1 VVTLPK
7 VVTKKV
13 AWDDVEKW
21 SAEVSDKM
29 YASGWLPDVI
39 IAISRGGYIPARL
52 ICDKLVV
59 SDLVSLQIA
68 HWPSAAQMA
77 KDAVVKYPLECD
89 LNHKRALIMDDIAD
103 TGDSIILAKDYI
115 WTTCRPDEVRVATL
129 QWISA
134 SSKVKPD
141 YYAEEVK
148 GWIWY
153 QYPWTRLEDVIGFI
167 KRVMAEEKERKV
179 WRKEDLDS
187 AFREWYGVSFSD
199 WYMEKALEFL
209 ARRGM
214 VSNDG
219 GAYTLR
225 P

>member
-1 VVTLPK
+1 MPK

-13 AWDDVEKW
+13 AWDDVERW
-21 SAEVSDKM
+21 SAEVSDKI

-52 ICDKLVV
+52 VCDKLVV

-68 HWPSAAQMA
+68 HWPSAAQIA
-77 KDAVVKYPLECD
+77 KDATVKHPLKCD

-129 QWISA
+129 QWLSG

-141 YYAEEVK
+141 FYAEEVK
-148 GWIWY
+148 GWVWY

-167 KRVMAEEKERKV
+167 KRVMTEGEGRKT
-179 WRKEDLDS
+179 WGREDLEA

-199 WYMEKALEFL
+199 WYMEKALEYL
-209 ARRGM
+209 VRRGT
-214 VSNDG
+214 VKEYEG
-219 GAYTLR
+219 GYSLKG
-225 P
+225 